1 MSSPVSAQAR
11 HRLPPD
17 DVLRM
22 RVKVEIRKRLRGLRK
37 TTPLAACAERSTQ
50 IVEHLDA
57 HPGFRAAKT
66 VALFWPI
73 EERHEVDLR
82 PLDARLR
89 ARGVKVA
96 YPSVLSSGE
105 MIFTLVDDVDSMR
118 PHPLGFQEPATGEL
132 ETAEG
137 PLAVRLELDVIV
149 VPAIALDPTGQ
160 RIGYGAGHY
169 DRALLSH
176 GRAMT
181 FGVAYDFQLIPEV
194 PATEGDVPVQWIV
207 TDRRVLEASRDAA
220 LHPEG
225 EAMLGDDAE
234 KNR

>member
-1 MSSPVSAQAR
+1 VVQAAR
-11 HRLPPD
+11 
-17 DVLRM
+17 
-22 RVKVEIRKRLRGLRK
+22 
-37 TTPLAACAERSTQ
+37 
-50 IVEHLDA
+50 
-57 HPGFRAAKT
+57 T

-73 EERHEVDLR
+73 EEKHEVDLR
-82 PLDARLR
+82 PLDASLR
-89 ARGVKVA
+89 ARGARVA
-96 YPSVLSSGE
+96 YPTVLDSGVMVFRFVE
-105 MIFTLVDDVDSMR
+105 DTEQMQE
-118 PHPLGFQEPATGEL
+118 HALGFRAPRDESS
-132 ETAEG
+132 
-137 PLAVRLELDVIV
+137 LADAIDVIV

-194 PATEGDVPVQWIV
+194 PATEADIPVQWIV

-220 LHPEG
+220 LHPDG
-225 EAMLGDDAE
+225 EPMLGDYAE

>member
-1 MSSPVSAQAR
+1 
-11 HRLPPD
+11 
-17 DVLRM
+17 M

-37 TTPLAACAERSTQ
+37 TTPQAACAERSAK
-50 IVEHLDA
+50 IVEHLDT
-57 HPGFRAAKT
+57 HPGFRAGKT

-105 MIFTLVDDVDSMR
+105 MIFTFVDDVDSMQ
-118 PHPLGFQEPATGEL
+118 PHPLGFQEPATNEVAAA
-132 ETAEG
+132 TD
-137 PLAVRLELDVIV
+137 PPAVRLDLDVIV

-169 DRALLSH
+169 DRALVAH
-176 GRAMT
+176 GNAMT

-194 PATEGDVPVQWIV
+194 PATEGDIPVQWIV

-220 LHPEG
+220 LHPVG
-225 EAMLGDDAE
+225 KSMLGDDFD

>member
-1 MSSPVSAQAR
+1 MSSFISTQAR
-11 HRLPPD
+11 RGLPPED
-17 DVLRM
+17 LLRM

-37 TTPLAACAERSTQ
+37 TTPLSACAERSSR

-57 HPGFRAAKT
+57 LPAFRDAKT

-96 YPSVLSSGE
+96 YPRVLASGE
-105 MIFTLVDDVDSMR
+105 MFFRFVDDLDSLQR
-118 PHPLGFQEPATGEL
+118 HPLGFLEPPPDEMESFASHRTSL
-132 ETAEG
+132 D
-137 PLAVRLELDVIV
+137 LDVIV
-149 VPAIALDPTGQ
+149 VPAIAIDPTGQ

-169 DRALLSH
+169 DRALPSH
-176 GRAMT
+176 GRATT

-194 PATEGDVPVQWIV
+194 PAVAGDVPLQWIV

-220 LHPEG
+220 LYPQPG
-225 EAMLGDDAE
+225 ESLPGDP
-234 KNR
+234 